1 MHTTDAAEAEKTRE
15 APMLWL
21 PPANV
26 KRDLDEKALENFLSC
41 KFPKHANINPDYAEL
56 EAKAA
61 TDEATK
67 KSKE

>member
-26 KRDLDEKALENFLSC
+26 KRDLDEKIDAAEASVRESPGCLVLGGQG
-41 KFPKHANINPDYAEL
+41 AVPDVMWSIIDDA
-56 EAKAA
+56 
-61 TDEATK
+61 
-67 KSKE
+67 